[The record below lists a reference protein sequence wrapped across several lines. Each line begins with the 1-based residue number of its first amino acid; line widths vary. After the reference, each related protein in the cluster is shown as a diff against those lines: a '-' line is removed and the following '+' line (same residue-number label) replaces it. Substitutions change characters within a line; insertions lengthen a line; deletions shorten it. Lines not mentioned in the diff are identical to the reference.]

1 MNGRFRMPRRL
12 VLGSNW
18 VCDTGTVSDE
28 HPELSGYEPSDD
40 SRPLRSRHTT
50 TIMRVAVVL
59 GIVALVVPG
68 VLTTLQVAGVTAS
81 NACLAS
87 VARYYPFAES
97 FDARFEL
104 SGPGGFGW
112 QCYAVDTNERETFV
126 EPLGIIPS
134 TPRSP
139 DTGNPT

>member
-1 MNGRFRMPRRL
+1 M
-12 VLGSNW
+12 S
-18 VCDTGTVSDE
+18 E
-28 HPELSGYEPSDD
+28 HPELSEYEPHDA
-40 SRPLRSRHTT
+40 RPLRSRHTT
-50 TIMRVAVVL
+50 TMMRVVVVL

-68 VLTTLQVAGVTAS
+68 VLTTLQVAGVTAA
-81 NACLAS
+81 NACMVS
-87 VARYYPFAES
+87 VARYYPFAET
-97 FDARFEL
+97 FAARFEL

-139 DTGNPT
+139 GTGIPT